1 MTIPKSWQ
9 PGDPITAAQLNTGN
23 VEASRPRRSISLG
36 SGSSLVNETLGN
48 QSASAKAP
56 LIRLV
61 VAIEDFAIQEEPTDL
76 NGVIDDVSSG
86 LVREV
91 RLNRTSGQYTRDNA
105 SKAFRAYDTVSGV
118 SGNVCESGSN
128 STSESQSASASG
140 SESGPVLSGKSDCD
154 VFYVI
159 FNQDSKRWEI
169 LEVGISSKV
178 TTIRFRIVGSDPA
191 SFNVL
196 GFVLAWDGDY
206 GFDQLDVQDDVNGP
220 GQIPLGVVEVCDPMG
235 CFFDEP
241 SDELFNRTGWARR
254 MYSDQGSLCRPAYP
268 PYPTLWEVFSLCCK
282 RKACRFS

>member
-1 MTIPKSWQ
+1 MTIPKNWQ
-9 PGDPITAAQLNTGN
+9 PGDPITADRLNTGN
-23 VEASRPRRSISLG
+23 AESSRPRRSVSLG

-48 QSASAKAP
+48 QSASVKAP
-56 LIRLV
+56 QIKLV
-61 VAIEDFAIQEEPTDL
+61 VAVNDFAISELPTDL
-76 NGVIDDVSSG
+76 NGVIDDVPSG
-86 LVREV
+86 LVKEV
-91 RLNRTSGQYTRDNA
+91 RLNRKSGTHVKDDA
-105 SKAFRAYDTVSGV
+105 AKPFRAYDTVSGLF
-118 SGNVCESGSN
+118 GSIC
-128 STSESQSASASG
+128 TAGSESSSASASS
-140 SESGPVLSGKSDCD
+140 SESGSVLSGKSSCD